1 MIITRSPLRICLA
14 GGGTDLESFY
24 KKYTSTFISAAIN
37 SYVYVTIN
45 KPFINQYILKYSK
58 NERTKSID
66 LIKHD
71 LFREILKKFG
81 KKNDFIEI
89 STTADVPYG
98 TGLGSSG
105 AFSNCL
111 IKALSTH
118 NRNKLNSDEI
128 AENSFFIETKILK
141 EIAGKQDPYISSFGG
156 ISKFIINRKGKVI
169 SKRLNISSNNLNR
182 LNDNLL
188 LFFTGFSRSSTKILK
203 NQEIKT
209 KKDDKKLVENLK
221 ITLSEVNQI
230 EKYII
235 NGNLDDYGKLMNEHW
250 IRKKKRSSF
259 MTNDYIDYI
268 YEYAIKNGAIGGKLV
283 GAGGGG
289 FLLFYSNN
297 PEALRFAMLQKKL
310 TELRFSFDFEG
321 TKNLFVKL

>member
-24 KKYTSTFISAAIN
+24 KRFTSTFISAAID
-37 SYVYVTIN
+37 SYIYVTIN
-45 KPFINQYILKYSK
+45 KPFINKYILKYSK
-58 NERTKSID
+58 NESVKSVKS
-66 LIKHD
+66 IKHD

-111 IKALSTH
+111 IKALSTY
-118 NRNKLNSDEI
+118 NRSKLNSNQI

-141 EIAGKQDPYISSFGG
+141 EIAGKQDPYISSYGG
-156 ISKFIINRKGKVI
+156 ISKFKINKKGIVT
-169 SKRLNISSNNLNR
+169 SKRLDISLKNINK

-188 LFFTGFSRSSTKILK
+188 LFFTGFSRSSSKILS
-203 NQEIKT
+203 NQENKV
-209 KKDDKKLVENLK
+209 KKENKKLIKKLK
-221 ITLSEVNQI
+221 KTLSEVNQI
-230 EKYII
+230 ENYII
-235 NGNLDDYGKLMNEHW
+235 NGNFYDYGELMNEHW
-250 IRKKKRSSF
+250 IRKKELSNK
-259 MTNDYIDYI
+259 MTNKYIDSI
-268 YEYAIKNGAIGGKLV
+268 YNYALKNEAVGGKLV

-289 FLLFYSNN
+289 FLLFYTEN
-297 PEALRFAMLQKKL
+297 PESLRLAMSKKKIK
-310 TELRFSFDFEG
+310 ELRFTIDFEG
-321 TKNLFVKL
+321 TKNLFVKS